1 VSGDDIRDS
10 DSICGKHNRSR
21 VGCSECAEERRQA
34 QEQQEENEN

>member
-1 VSGDDIRDS
+1 MSGDDIRDS

-21 VGCSECAEERRQA
+21 VGCSECAEERRQ